1 MSRSNS
7 KSGPNFGTY
16 ILAHRKSIGLLLV
29 AMTAL
34 MGYWAIHVPIA
45 TRFED
50 LFPSGHPNTMLY
62 RKYRL
67 HYGRALTLA
76 MLLRVDQGDIF
87 NFKTLQTI
95 QDINH
100 EVDILPG
107 VNHNEVFSLASY
119 RVIYAYASP
128 GTLTFTPFMYPKI
141 PANQVALDALKDNV
155 RANQQ
160 VLAG

>member
-1 MSRSNS
+1 
-7 KSGPNFGTY
+7 
-16 ILAHRKSIGLLLV
+16 
-29 AMTAL
+29 MTAF
-34 MGYWAIHVPIA
+34 MGYWAIRVPIA

-87 NFKTLQTI
+87 NLKTLRTI
-95 QDINH
+95 QNINH

-119 RVIYAYASP
+119 RVIYVPRECSLIRRERE
-128 GTLTFTPFMYPKI
+128 GFE
-141 PANQVALDALKDNV
+141 
-155 RANQQ
+155 
-160 VLAG
+160 LAVPSA